1 MPTDI
6 DLTDRAARLI
16 ADARERGLSIATSES
31 CTAGRLATLLADAP
45 GAGEHLHGGFVVYT
59 KDAKSQIL
67 GVPADLLSRKS
78 AVCAEVAC
86 ALAEGALARSPA
98 DIALAI
104 TGVAGPAPDEDGNPV
119 GLVFVA
125 AAARGRPAR
134 CRRLDSGDIGK
145 DAILRC
151 AQEAALALA
160 EGLMA
165 DFAPEPADGSLAH

>member
-1 MPTDI
+1 MPTDT
-6 DLTDRAARLI
+6 DLADQAARVV
-16 ADARERGLSIATSES
+16 AEAEKYGLSLVCAES
-31 CTAGRLATLLADAP
+31 CTAGRLATLLSEAP

-59 KDAKSQIL
+59 KEAKAQVLGISLEIL
-67 GVPADLLSRKS
+67 ARKS

-104 TGVAGPAPDEDGNPV
+104 TGVAGPDPDEDGNPV

-125 AAARGRPAR
+125 AAVRGRPAR
-134 CRRLDSGDIGK
+134 YRRLDSGDIGK

-165 DFAPEPADGSLAH
+165 DFALQPADGSLAH